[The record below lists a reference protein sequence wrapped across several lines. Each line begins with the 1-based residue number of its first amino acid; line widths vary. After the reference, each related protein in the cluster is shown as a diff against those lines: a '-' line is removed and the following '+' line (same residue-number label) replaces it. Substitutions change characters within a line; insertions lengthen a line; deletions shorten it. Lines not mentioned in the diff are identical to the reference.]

1 MSGTTRKYCILS
13 SLIFPE
19 KCPWKSFCGLVQCD
33 LNEPEV
39 VIFDKWCFV
48 KAESSLPRSRFLD
61 VTQRSPKR
69 CVTSKKRLRGRL
81 GRFLHLKSF
90 AFKVRYLPP
99 NIMDWFLWFL
109 FAFHLPRPA
118 PSPPP
123 PPSALRSE
131 DLTTSPKCGIKLNCQ
146 AKTSCLE
153 SITVLSVILE

>member
-1 MSGTTRKYCILS
+1 MTGTTRKYCLLS
-13 SLIFPE
+13 SLTFPE

-61 VTQRSPKR
+61 VTQRLGSVAWHPKTVARETRQSP
-69 CVTSKKRLRGRL
+69 
-81 GRFLHLKSF
+81 
-90 AFKVRYLPP
+90 AFKKFHFRPLLRCAICLQILWAGSCSNSISLTPPPLPP
-99 NIMDWFLWFL
+99 F
-109 FAFHLPRPA
+109 
-118 PSPPP
+118 
-123 PPSALRSE
+123 PSALRSE
-131 DLTTSPKCGIKLNCQ
+131 YLTTSPKCGIKLNCQ

>member
-69 CVTSKKRLRGRL
+69 CVTSKKRLQGRL
-81 GRFLHLKSF
+81 TFLLKSVTF
-90 AFKVRYLPP
+90 FSQ
-99 NIMDWFLWFL
+99 
-109 FAFHLPRPA
+109 PA
-118 PSPPP
+118 RLQTTTLCYSNGLGPDEKRRTADSFVVNKPSVSPEIT
-123 PPSALRSE
+123 AVDRSS
-131 DLTTSPKCGIKLNCQ
+131 TGRWWRCKR
-146 AKTSCLE
+146 
-153 SITVLSVILE
+153 